1 MIIIDFN
8 KVSFKKKSGK
18 EKLRCPECDSRRTD
32 KNDKSLLYDH
42 NNGYGKCF
50 YCEALLF
57 NPENDKSN
65 KRSNIEYKRPKQEI
79 NINYSNKLIKW
90 LESRKISQETAR
102 ALYVTEE
109 MYYQPSLKA
118 EVNNICFNYYKEH
131 KLVNKKFRSA
141 DKKFTQIAGAEV
153 IFYNLNACIGADE
166 VIILEGEGE
175 VMALYECGI
184 KNCISVPNGANN
196 NDDYWINSESYI
208 KDIKSFII
216 ATDNDEKGIKLRDDI
231 VQRLGKYRCKYV
243 EWDKKDA
250 NDDLIAFGKEHV
262 IQKIKTAKIFP
273 AIGVLTSEDLR
284 DEVFKLYRD
293 GLPKTIKPLQKRW
306 DDVNKIFS
314 TMMGQLTVVTG
325 IPSHGKSSVID
336 DYVISL
342 VNDLNLKAS
351 WFSPEHNPKG
361 IHQSSF
367 ARKVIGKKFW
377 GEGRMTEDELDK
389 YIKWA
394 NEKLYITTQDDDIPT
409 WDWLFDRMKEQVL
422 IYGINIFV
430 IDAFNKVILSKGG
443 KEEIDLVLTKLTS
456 FCIRHNV
463 QIFLI
468 VHPTKMRKNE
478 KTGKYEIPTLYD
490 CSGSSDFRN
499 QTHNGITIYRE
510 FPEVGVT
517 TGYTV
522 FINTKTKFDFQGEIN
537 GVANLFYCNDNSRF
551 YSDENL
557 PLYSYINY
565 ESKLEIDI
573 ESGDIK
579 EETVFNKDVFKEHNI
594 NGLDNFEYIEPNF

>member
-8 KVSFKKKSGK
+8 TVKFKKKSGK
-18 EKLRCPECDSRRTD
+18 EKLRCPQCDSRRTD
-32 KNDKSLLYDH
+32 KTDKSLIYDH

-57 NPENDKSN
+57 NPENDKLN
-65 KRSNIEYKRPKQEI
+65 KRQNIEYKRPKQEI
-79 NINYSNKLIKW
+79 DTIYSDNLISW
-90 LESRKISQETAR
+90 LQSRKISEITAR
-102 ALYVTEE
+102 SLYVTEE
-109 MYYQPSLKA
+109 KYYQPALKA

-153 IFYNLNACIGADE
+153 IFYNLNTCIGTDE
-166 VIILEGEGE
+166 IIITEGEID
-175 VMALYECGI
+175 VLSLYECGI
-184 KNCISVPNGANN
+184 RNAISVPNGANN
-196 NDDYWINSESYI
+196 NDDYWVNSESFI

-231 VQRLGKYRCKYV
+231 VQRLGKYRCKYI

-250 NDDLIAFGKEHV
+250 NDDLIEFGKEHV
-262 IQKIKTAKIFP
+262 IGKIKNAKSFP
-273 AIGVLTSEDLR
+273 VTGVLTAENLR
-284 DEVFKLYRD
+284 DEVFQLYRD

-306 DDVNKIFS
+306 DEVNKIFS
-314 TMMGQLTVVTG
+314 VMFGQLTVVTG

-361 IHQSSF
+361 IHQSTF

-377 GEGRMTEDELDK
+377 GEGRMTELELDK

-394 NEKLYITTQDDDIPT
+394 NERLYITNQDNDIPT
-409 WDWLFDRMKEQVL
+409 WDWLFERMKEQVL

-430 IDAFNKVILSKGG
+430 IDAFNKVILPNGG
-443 KEEIDLVLTKLTS
+443 KGEIDLVLTKLTS

-463 QIFLI
+463 LIFLI
-468 VHPTKMRKNE
+468 VHPTKMRKND
-478 KTGKYEIPTLYD
+478 KTGKYEIPNLYD

-510 FPEVGVT
+510 FPEVGFT
-517 TGYTV
+517 SGYTM
-522 FINTKTKFDFQGEIN
+522 FINTKTKFEFQGEIN
-537 GVANLFYCNDNSRF
+537 GTANLYYCNDNSRF
-551 YSDENL
+551 YCDENI
-557 PLYSYINY
+557 PLYSYIDY
-565 ESKLEIDI
+565 ESDKQIDFDT
-573 ESGDIK
+573 GDII
-579 EETVFNKDVFKEHNI
+579 EQTDFNKDIFKSNNI
-594 NGLDNFEYIEPNF
+594 NGIDNFEYIEPNF